1 MHKFNIVDL
10 EKIPFFGERIIKAS
24 TQLPNARAGDI
35 ESIMPPLLVPLA
47 PERNY
52 FLFGEVRKY
61 GILYYT
67 NR

>member
-1 MHKFNIVDL
+1 LQISSQVDLFTPLFISDL

-24 TQLPNARAGDI
+24 TSLPNARAGDV

-52 FLFGEVRKY
+52 FLFGEV
-61 GILYYT
+61 L
-67 NR
+67 